1 MKALYA
7 LGGLGPL
14 VFLASV
20 LFGGARRPGFSH
32 LADPV
37 SALGMSG
44 APGSGAVNAAWALS
58 GVLIAQLGAALWIDR
73 SGPGRPTAT
82 AVLVAGL
89 CSAAIAIWCPM
100 DPPGVPMSKSQL
112 GHNIL
117 VAVSGLAFAT
127 ALLLSARAPA
137 ATRGYRTFTWI
148 ALAAMVTG
156 GFGAALSGAL
166 GWNLVGLFERVTQ
179 SGYQSWIV
187 VTALAG
193 FTRLWRIPSSRSQRS

>member
-1 MKALYA
+1 MKVLYA
-7 LGGLGPL
+7 LGAVGPL

-20 LFGGARRPGFSH
+20 LLGSAQRPGFSH

-37 SALGMSG
+37 SVLGMSG
-44 APGSGAVNAAWALS
+44 APGSGAVNSAWAIS
-58 GVLIAQLGAALWIDR
+58 GLLISLLGAALWIDR
-73 SGPGRPTAT
+73 SGPGRPTAA
-82 AVLVAGL
+82 AVLIAGL

-100 DPPGVPMSKSQL
+100 DPPGVPMSNAQL

-127 ALLLSARAPA
+127 ALVLSARAPA
-137 ATRGYRTFTWI
+137 AMPGYRTFTWL
-148 ALAAMVTG
+148 ALTAMVSG
-156 GFGAALSGAL
+156 GFGAALSGAA

-187 VTALAG
+187 ATALTG
-193 FTRLWRIPSSRSQRS
+193 LTRLWRKPSSRSQRS